1 VSVLRRRPAGLAKR
15 AEAADGAML
24 LQHLGQHHPDQVG
37 LYLERMRT
45 EYIATVAAE
54 AFDVVE
60 EETR

>member
-1 VSVLRRRPAGLAKR
+1 
-15 AEAADGAML
+15 M